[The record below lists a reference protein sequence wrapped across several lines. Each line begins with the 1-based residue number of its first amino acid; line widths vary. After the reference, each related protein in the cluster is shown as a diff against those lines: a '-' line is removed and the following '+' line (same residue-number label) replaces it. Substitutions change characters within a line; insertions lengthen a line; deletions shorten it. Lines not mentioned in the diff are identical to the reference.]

1 MINNKQHNINKNGHR
16 IFFILILCLFGFCL
30 VQAMQAPRKK
40 HKKRPKGERVYLLH
54 ADELRYDMFG
64 RNPDAQIVKGKV
76 SFMHQGGHLTCDSA
90 YFYQGTNSVKA
101 FGHVHYRQGD
111 TLSLTCERAEYDG
124 MMQMMHARRNVV
136 LHHRR
141 QTLKTD
147 SLDFDRLYNMANF
160 FDGGTLIDGKDRLV
174 SDWGE
179 YHTETREAK
188 FVFNVK
194 LRSGKDVVT
203 TDTLYYDV
211 PTSTAHMVG
220 PSKIVSG
227 SSVVHTADG
236 YYDTKTDKAKLFGRS
251 TLVDKDKSITG
262 DSLYYVKNGESTG
275 YGNVVYVDKKNKNSL
290 TCNYL
295 RYNEKTG
302 MGFATK
308 RPVAIDYS
316 QKDTLWMHSDTMRIY
331 TFNINTDSVYR
342 KVHAYPHVRA
352 FRNDMQ
358 AICDSLVFNS
368 KDSCMT
374 MYKDPVIWNANRQML
389 GEEIRAYMAD
399 STIRFA
405 HVIGQALSIEQ
416 MPDSVHY
423 NQITSSE
430 MKSYFEKGEMK
441 MTEAIGNVQTVY
453 YMTNDKDSSLV
464 GLNYLETDTMRMYL
478 GAARKLD
485 KIWTNK
491 FTSTMY
497 PITQVPPAKYKL
509 PNFAWFEDLRPKDK
523 NDIFV
528 WRGKS
533 SGTELKSIKRHEA
546 PLQSLK
552 KESLKKDKEKDE
564 AETASGK
571 TDKEASKTAPKKT
584 DKEASKTAP
593 KKTVRA
599 ASRKISKVA
608 PKVTK
613 KNKRK

>member
-30 VQAMQAPRKK
+30 VQAMQAPKKK
-40 HKKRPKGERVYLLH
+40 HKKRPEGERVYLLH

-509 PNFAWFEDLRPKDK
+509 PNFAWFEDLRPTDK

-552 KESLKKDKEKDE
+552 KEPLKEDKEKAE
-564 AETASGK
+564 AASGK
-571 TDKEASKTAPKKT
+571 TDKEASKSAV
-584 DKEASKTAP
+584 KTAP
-593 KKTVRA
+593 KKAVRA
-599 ASRKISKVA
+599 ASRKTSKVA

>member
-30 VQAMQAPRKK
+30 VQAMQAPKK
-40 HKKRPKGERVYLLH
+40 KTKKRPEGERVYLLH

-509 PNFAWFEDLRPKDK
+509 PNFAWFEDLRPTDK

-552 KESLKKDKEKDE
+552 KEPLKEDKEKAE
-564 AETASGK
+564 AETAS
-571 TDKEASKTAPKKT
+571 EKTA
-584 DKEASKTAP
+584 
-593 KKTVRA
+593 
-599 ASRKISKVA
+599 KVA

>member
-40 HKKRPKGERVYLLH
+40 HKKRPEGERVYLLH

-275 YGNVVYVDKKNKNSL
+275 YGNVVYVDKKNKNTL

-552 KESLKKDKEKDE
+552 KEPLKEDKEKAE

-571 TDKEASKTAPKKT
+571 TDKEASKS
-584 DKEASKTAP
+584 ASKTAP

-599 ASRKISKVA
+599 ASRKTSKVA

>member
-40 HKKRPKGERVYLLH
+40 HKKRPEGERVYLLH

-275 YGNVVYVDKKNKNSL
+275 YGNVVYVDKKNKNTL

-509 PNFAWFEDLRPKDK
+509 PNFAWFEDLRPTDK

-552 KESLKKDKEKDE
+552 KESLKEDKGKAE

-571 TDKEASKTAPKKT
+571 TDKEASKTAPKK
-584 DKEASKTAP
+584 A
-593 KKTVRA
+593 VRA
-599 ASRKISKVA
+599 ASRKNSKVA

>member
-40 HKKRPKGERVYLLH
+40 HKKRPEGERVYLLH

-227 SSVVHTADG
+227 SSVVNTADG

-262 DSLYYVKNGESTG
+262 DSLYYVKDGESTG

-302 MGFATK
+302 IGFATK

-509 PNFAWFEDLRPKDK
+509 PNFAWFEDLRPTDK

-552 KESLKKDKEKDE
+552 KEPLKEDREKAE

-571 TDKEASKTAPKKT
+571 TD
-584 DKEASKTAP
+584 
-593 KKTVRA
+593 
-599 ASRKISKVA
+599 KVA

>member
-64 RNPDAQIVKGKV
+64 RSPDAQIVKGKV

-251 TLVDKDKSITG
+251 TLMDKDKSITG

-509 PNFAWFEDLRPKDK
+509 PNFAWFEDLRPTDK

-552 KESLKKDKEKDE
+552 KKSLKEDKGKAE
-564 AETASGK
+564 AETDSGK
-571 TDKEASKTAPKKT
+571 TDKK
-584 DKEASKTAP
+584 ASKTAP

-599 ASRKISKVA
+599 ASRRTSKVA

>member
-40 HKKRPKGERVYLLH
+40 HKKRPEGERVYLLH

-275 YGNVVYVDKKNKNSL
+275 YGNVVYVDKKNKNTL

-331 TFNINTDSVYR
+331 TYHINTDSVYR

-533 SGTELKSIKRHEA
+533 SGTELKSFKRHEA

-552 KESLKKDKEKDE
+552 KEPLKEDEEKAE
-564 AETASGK
+564 AETAS
-571 TDKEASKTAPKKT
+571 EKTA
-584 DKEASKTAP
+584 
-593 KKTVRA
+593 
-599 ASRKISKVA
+599 KVA

>member
-40 HKKRPKGERVYLLH
+40 HKKRPEGERVYLLH

-509 PNFAWFEDLRPKDK
+509 PNFAWFEDLRPTDK

-552 KESLKKDKEKDE
+552 KEPLKEDKEKAE

-571 TDKEASKTAPKKT
+571 TDKEASKS
-584 DKEASKTAP
+584 ASKTAP

-599 ASRKISKVA
+599 VSRKTSKVA

>member
-40 HKKRPKGERVYLLH
+40 HKKRPEGERVYLLH

-64 RNPDAQIVKGKV
+64 RTPDAQIVKGKV

-194 LRSGKDVVT
+194 LRSGKNVVT

-275 YGNVVYVDKKNKNSL
+275 YGNVVYVDKKNKNTL

-552 KESLKKDKEKDE
+552 KEPLKEDKEKAE

-571 TDKEASKTAPKKT
+571 TDKEVAKSASKTAPKK
-584 DKEASKTAP
+584 A
-593 KKTVRA
+593 VRA
-599 ASRKISKVA
+599 ASRKTSKVA

>member
-40 HKKRPKGERVYLLH
+40 HKKRPEGERVYLLH

-64 RNPDAQIVKGKV
+64 RTPDAQIVKGKV

-236 YYDTKTDKAKLFGRS
+236 YYDTRTDKAKLFGRS

-509 PNFAWFEDLRPKDK
+509 PNFAWFEDLRPTDK

-552 KESLKKDKEKDE
+552 KESLKKDKEKAE

-571 TDKEASKTAPKKT
+571 NDKEASKSAVKTTPKK
-584 DKEASKTAP
+584 A
-593 KKTVRA
+593 VRA
-599 ASRKISKVA
+599 ASRKNSKVA

>member
-40 HKKRPKGERVYLLH
+40 HKKRPEGERVYLLH

-220 PSKIVSG
+220 PSRIVSG
-227 SSVVHTADG
+227 SSVVNTADG

-262 DSLYYVKNGESTG
+262 DSLYYIKDGESTG

-509 PNFAWFEDLRPKDK
+509 PNFAWFEDLRPTDK

-552 KESLKKDKEKDE
+552 KEPLKEDKEKAE

-571 TDKEASKTAPKKT
+571 TDKEASKS
-584 DKEASKTAP
+584 ASKTAP
-593 KKTVRA
+593 KKAVRA
-599 ASRKISKVA
+599 ASRKTSKVA

>member
-40 HKKRPKGERVYLLH
+40 HKKRPEGERVYLLH

-331 TFNINTDSVYR
+331 TYHINTDSVYR

-509 PNFAWFEDLRPKDK
+509 PNFAWFEDLRPMDK

-533 SGTELKSIKRHEA
+533 SGTELKSFKRHEA

-552 KESLKKDKEKDE
+552 KEPLKEDEEKAE

-571 TDKEASKTAPKKT
+571 TDKEASKS
-584 DKEASKTAP
+584 ASKTAP
-593 KKTVRA
+593 KKAVRA
-599 ASRKISKVA
+599 ASGKNSKVA

>member
-30 VQAMQAPRKK
+30 VQAMQAPRNK
-40 HKKRPKGERVYLLH
+40 HKKRPEGERVYLLH

-236 YYDTKTDKAKLFGRS
+236 YYDTRTDKAKLFGRS

-331 TFNINTDSVYR
+331 TYHINTDSVYR

-509 PNFAWFEDLRPKDK
+509 PNFAWFEDLRPTDK
-523 NDIFV
+523 NNIFV

-533 SGTELKSIKRHEA
+533 SGTELKSFKRHEA

-552 KESLKKDKEKDE
+552 KEPLKEDKEKAE

-571 TDKEASKTAPKKT
+571 TDKEASKS
-584 DKEASKTAP
+584 ASKTAP

>member
-1 MINNKQHNINKNGHR
+1 MINNKQYNINKNGHR

-40 HKKRPKGERVYLLH
+40 HKKRPEGERVYLLH

-251 TLVDKDKSITG
+251 TLVDKDKSVTG

-342 KVHAYPHVRA
+342 KVHAYSHVRA

-509 PNFAWFEDLRPKDK
+509 PNFAWFEDLRPTDK

-552 KESLKKDKEKDE
+552 KESLKEDKEKAE

-571 TDKEASKTAPKKT
+571 TDKEASKSA
-584 DKEASKTAP
+584 AKTAP
-593 KKTVRA
+593 KKAVRA
-599 ASRKISKVA
+599 ASRKNSKVA

>member
-40 HKKRPKGERVYLLH
+40 HKKRPEGERVYLLH

-64 RNPDAQIVKGKV
+64 RTPDAQIVKGKV

-331 TFNINTDSVYR
+331 TYHINTDSVYR

-509 PNFAWFEDLRPKDK
+509 PNFAWFEDLRPTDK

-528 WRGKS
+528 WRGKT

-552 KESLKKDKEKDE
+552 KEPLKEDKEKAE

-571 TDKEASKTAPKKT
+571 TDKEASKS
-584 DKEASKTAP
+584 ASKTAP

-599 ASRKISKVA
+599 ASRKTSKVA

>member
-30 VQAMQAPRKK
+30 VQAMQAPKKK
-40 HKKRPKGERVYLLH
+40 HKKRPEGERVYLLH

-227 SSVVHTADG
+227 SSVVNTADG

-262 DSLYYVKNGESTG
+262 DSLYYVKDGESTG

-509 PNFAWFEDLRPKDK
+509 PNFAWFEDLRPTDK
-523 NDIFV
+523 NDIFI

-533 SGTELKSIKRHEA
+533 SGTELKSFKRHEA

-552 KESLKKDKEKDE
+552 KEPLKEDKEKAE

-571 TDKEASKTAPKKT
+571 TDKEASKS
-584 DKEASKTAP
+584 ASKTAP

>member
-40 HKKRPKGERVYLLH
+40 HKKRPEGERVYLLH

-331 TFNINTDSVYR
+331 TYHINTDSVYR

-374 MYKDPVIWNANRQML
+374 MYKDPIIWNANRQML

-509 PNFAWFEDLRPKDK
+509 PNFAWFEDLRPTDK

-552 KESLKKDKEKDE
+552 KEPLKEDEEKAE
-564 AETASGK
+564 AETAS
-571 TDKEASKTAPKKT
+571 EKTA
-584 DKEASKTAP
+584 
-593 KKTVRA
+593 
-599 ASRKISKVA
+599 KVA

>member
-40 HKKRPKGERVYLLH
+40 HKKRPEGERVYLLH

-179 YHTETREAK
+179 YHNETREAK

-236 YYDTKTDKAKLFGRS
+236 YYDTRTDKAKLFGRS

-509 PNFAWFEDLRPKDK
+509 PNFAWFEDLRPTDK

-533 SGTELKSIKRHEA
+533 SGTELKSFKRHEA

-552 KESLKKDKEKDE
+552 KESLKEDKVKAE

-571 TDKEASKTAPKKT
+571 TDKKASKS
-584 DKEASKTAP
+584 ASKTAP

-599 ASRKISKVA
+599 ASRKTSKVA

>member
-40 HKKRPKGERVYLLH
+40 HKKRPEGERVYLLH

-203 TDTLYYDV
+203 TDTLFYDV

-478 GAARKLD
+478 GAARNLD

-509 PNFAWFEDLRPKDK
+509 PNFAWFEDLRPTDK

-552 KESLKKDKEKDE
+552 KEPLKEDKEKAE

-571 TDKEASKTAPKKT
+571 TDKEASKSV
-584 DKEASKTAP
+584 SKTAP

-599 ASRKISKVA
+599 ASRKTSKVA

>member
-1 MINNKQHNINKNGHR
+1 
-16 IFFILILCLFGFCL
+16 
-30 VQAMQAPRKK
+30 
-40 HKKRPKGERVYLLH
+40 
-54 ADELRYDMFG
+54 
-64 RNPDAQIVKGKV
+64 
-76 SFMHQGGHLTCDSA
+76 
-90 YFYQGTNSVKA
+90 
-101 FGHVHYRQGD
+101 
-111 TLSLTCERAEYDG
+111 
-124 MMQMMHARRNVV
+124 
-136 LHHRR
+136 
-141 QTLKTD
+141 
-147 SLDFDRLYNMANF
+147 
-160 FDGGTLIDGKDRLV
+160 
-174 SDWGE
+174 
-179 YHTETREAK
+179 
-188 FVFNVK
+188 
-194 LRSGKDVVT
+194 
-203 TDTLYYDV
+203 
-211 PTSTAHMVG
+211 
-220 PSKIVSG
+220 
-227 SSVVHTADG
+227 
-236 YYDTKTDKAKLFGRS
+236 
-251 TLVDKDKSITG
+251 
-262 DSLYYVKNGESTG
+262 
-275 YGNVVYVDKKNKNSL
+275 
-290 TCNYL
+290 
-295 RYNEKTG
+295 

-331 TFNINTDSVYR
+331 TYHINTDSVYR

-509 PNFAWFEDLRPKDK
+509 PNFAWFEDLRPTDK

-533 SGTELKSIKRHEA
+533 SGTELKSFKRHEA

-552 KESLKKDKEKDE
+552 KEPLKEDEEKAE
-564 AETASGK
+564 AETASGN
-571 TDKEASKTAPKKT
+571 TDKEASKSASKTAPKK
-584 DKEASKTAP
+584 A
-593 KKTVRA
+593 VRA
-599 ASRKISKVA
+599 ASRKTSKVA

>member
-533 SGTELKSIKRHEA
+533 SGTELKSIMRHEA

-552 KESLKKDKEKDE
+552 KESLKKDKEKAE
-564 AETASGK
+564 AETASG
-571 TDKEASKTAPKKT
+571 KT

>member
-40 HKKRPKGERVYLLH
+40 HKKRPEGERVYLLH

-509 PNFAWFEDLRPKDK
+509 PNFAWFEDLRPTDK

-552 KESLKKDKEKDE
+552 KESLKEDKEKAE

-571 TDKEASKTAPKKT
+571 TDKEASKSA
-584 DKEASKTAP
+584 AKTAP
-593 KKTVRA
+593 KKAVRA
-599 ASRKISKVA
+599 ASRKNSKVT

>member
-40 HKKRPKGERVYLLH
+40 HKKRPEGERVYLLH

-236 YYDTKTDKAKLFGRS
+236 YYYTKTDKAKLFGRS

-509 PNFAWFEDLRPKDK
+509 PNFAWFEDLRPTDK

-552 KESLKKDKEKDE
+552 KESLKEDKEKAE

-571 TDKEASKTAPKKT
+571 TDKEASKS
-584 DKEASKTAP
+584 ASKTAP

-599 ASRKISKVA
+599 ASRKTSKVA

>member
-40 HKKRPKGERVYLLH
+40 HKKRPEGERVYLLH

-227 SSVVHTADG
+227 SSVVNTADG

-374 MYKDPVIWNANRQML
+374 MYRDPVIWNANRQML

-497 PITQVPPAKYKL
+497 PITQIPPAKYKL
-509 PNFAWFEDLRPKDK
+509 PNFAWFEDLRPMDK

-552 KESLKKDKEKDE
+552 KESLKEDKMKAE

-571 TDKEASKTAPKKT
+571 TDKEASKSAF
-584 DKEASKTAP
+584 KTAP
-593 KKTVRA
+593 KKAVRA
-599 ASRKISKVA
+599 ASRKTSKVA

>member
-30 VQAMQAPRKK
+30 VQAMQAPRNKQR
-40 HKKRPKGERVYLLH
+40 KRPKGGRVYLLH
-54 ADELRYDMFG
+54 ADELRYVMFG

-552 KESLKKDKEKDE
+552 KESLKKDKEKAE

-571 TDKEASKTAPKKT
+571 TDKEASKS
-584 DKEASKTAP
+584 ASKTAP

>member
-1 MINNKQHNINKNGHR
+1 
-16 IFFILILCLFGFCL
+16 
-30 VQAMQAPRKK
+30 
-40 HKKRPKGERVYLLH
+40 
-54 ADELRYDMFG
+54 
-64 RNPDAQIVKGKV
+64 
-76 SFMHQGGHLTCDSA
+76 
-90 YFYQGTNSVKA
+90 
-101 FGHVHYRQGD
+101 
-111 TLSLTCERAEYDG
+111 
-124 MMQMMHARRNVV
+124 
-136 LHHRR
+136 
-141 QTLKTD
+141 
-147 SLDFDRLYNMANF
+147 
-160 FDGGTLIDGKDRLV
+160 
-174 SDWGE
+174 
-179 YHTETREAK
+179 
-188 FVFNVK
+188 
-194 LRSGKDVVT
+194 
-203 TDTLYYDV
+203 
-211 PTSTAHMVG
+211 
-220 PSKIVSG
+220 
-227 SSVVHTADG
+227 
-236 YYDTKTDKAKLFGRS
+236 
-251 TLVDKDKSITG
+251 
-262 DSLYYVKNGESTG
+262 
-275 YGNVVYVDKKNKNSL
+275 
-290 TCNYL
+290 
-295 RYNEKTG
+295 
-302 MGFATK
+302 
-308 RPVAIDYS
+308 
-316 QKDTLWMHSDTMRIY
+316 MHSDTMRIY
-331 TFNINTDSVYR
+331 TYHINTDSVYR

-552 KESLKKDKEKDE
+552 KEPLKEDKEKAE

-571 TDKEASKTAPKKT
+571 TDKEASKS
-584 DKEASKTAP
+584 ASKTAP
-593 KKTVRA
+593 KKAVRA
-599 ASRKISKVA
+599 ASRKTSKVA
-608 PKVTK
+608 PRVTK

>member
-30 VQAMQAPRKK
+30 VQAMQAPKK
-40 HKKRPKGERVYLLH
+40 KTKKRPEGERVYLLH

-552 KESLKKDKEKDE
+552 KEPLKEDKEKAE

-571 TDKEASKTAPKKT
+571 TDKEASKS
-584 DKEASKTAP
+584 ASKTAP

>member
-40 HKKRPKGERVYLLH
+40 HKKRPEGERVYLLH

-262 DSLYYVKNGESTG
+262 DSLYYVKDGESTG

-509 PNFAWFEDLRPKDK
+509 PNFAWFEDLRPTDK

-552 KESLKKDKEKDE
+552 KEPLKEDKEKAE
-564 AETASGK
+564 AEAAS
-571 TDKEASKTAPKKT
+571 EKTA
-584 DKEASKTAP
+584 
-593 KKTVRA
+593 
-599 ASRKISKVA
+599 KVA

>member
-275 YGNVVYVDKKNKNSL
+275 YGNVVYVDKKNKNTL

-302 MGFATK
+302 KGFATK

-331 TFNINTDSVYR
+331 TYHINTDSVYR

-509 PNFAWFEDLRPKDK
+509 PNFAWFEDLRPTDK

-552 KESLKKDKEKDE
+552 KESLKEDKEKAE
-564 AETASGK
+564 AETDSGK
-571 TDKEASKTAPKKT
+571 TDKEASKST
-584 DKEASKTAP
+584 SKTAP
-593 KKTVRA
+593 KKAVRA
-599 ASRKISKVA
+599 ASRKNSKVA

>member
-40 HKKRPKGERVYLLH
+40 HKKRPEGERVYLLH

-464 GLNYLETDTMRMYL
+464 GLNYLETDTMRMCL

-509 PNFAWFEDLRPKDK
+509 PNFAWFEDLRPTDK

-552 KESLKKDKEKDE
+552 KEPLKEDKEKAE

-571 TDKEASKTAPKKT
+571 TDKEASKS
-584 DKEASKTAP
+584 ASKTAP

>member
-40 HKKRPKGERVYLLH
+40 HKKRPEGERVYLLH

-275 YGNVVYVDKKNKNSL
+275 YGNVVYVDKKNKNTL

-552 KESLKKDKEKDE
+552 KEPLREDKEKAE

-571 TDKEASKTAPKKT
+571 TDKEASKS
-584 DKEASKTAP
+584 ASKTAP
-593 KKTVRA
+593 KKAVRA
-599 ASRKISKVA
+599 ASRKTSKVA

>member
-342 KVHAYPHVRA
+342 KVHAYPHIRA

-533 SGTELKSIKRHEA
+533 SGTELKSIMRHEA

-552 KESLKKDKEKDE
+552 KESLKKDKEKAE
-564 AETASGK
+564 AETASG
-571 TDKEASKTAPKKT
+571 KT

>member
-1 MINNKQHNINKNGHR
+1 MIGNILHNINKNGHR
-16 IFFILILCLFGFCL
+16 IFFIGILCLFGFCL

-40 HKKRPKGERVYLLH
+40 TRKRPQGERVYLLH
-54 ADELRYDMFG
+54 ADELKYDMFG
-64 RNPDAQIVKGKV
+64 PNPDAQIVKGKV

-90 YFYQGTNSVKA
+90 YFYQGSNSVKA

-124 MMQMMHARRNVV
+124 QMQMMHARKNVV
-136 LHHRR
+136 LRHRR
-141 QTLKTD
+141 QTLLTD

-194 LRSGKDVVT
+194 LRSGKDIVT

-227 SSVVHTADG
+227 ASVVRTHDG
-236 YYDTKTDKAKLFGRS
+236 YYDTKTDKARLYGRS
-251 TLVDKDKSITG
+251 TMVDKEKSITG
-262 DSLYYVKNGESTG
+262 DTLYYVKNGASTG
-275 YGNVVYVDKKNKNSL
+275 YGNVIYIDKKNKNKL

-302 MGFATK
+302 KGFAT
-308 RPVAIDYS
+308 RNPVAIDYS
-316 QKDTLWMHSDTMRIY
+316 QKDTLWVHSDTMRIY

-352 FRNDMQ
+352 YRQDVQ
-358 AICDSLVFNS
+358 AVCDSLVFNS

-374 MYKDPVIWNANRQML
+374 MYKDPITWNMNRQLL
-389 GEEIRAYMAD
+389 GEQIKAYMND

-405 HVIGQALSIEQ
+405 HVIGQALSVEQ

-423 NQITSSE
+423 NQVSSQE
-430 MKSYFEKGEMK
+430 MKAYFEHGEMK
-441 MTEAIGNVQTVY
+441 TAESIGNVQTVY
-453 YMTNDKDSSLV
+453 YLTNDKDSSLV
-464 GLNYLETDTMRMYL
+464 GLNYLETDTMRMFM
-478 GAARKLD
+478 GEQRKLD

-497 PITQVPPAKYKL
+497 PITQIPPSKYKL
-509 PNFAWFEDLRPKDK
+509 PTFAWFDDIRPKDK

-528 WRGKS
+528 WRGKAK
-533 SGTELKSIKRHEA
+533 GTELKNIRRHEA
-546 PLQSLK
+546 PLQVIKKQPTSSGSL
-552 KESLKKDKEKDE
+552 
-564 AETASGK
+564 
-571 TDKEASKTAPKKT
+571 
-584 DKEASKTAP
+584 
-593 KKTVRA
+593 
-599 ASRKISKVA
+599 
-608 PKVTK
+608 
-613 KNKRK
+613 

>member
-40 HKKRPKGERVYLLH
+40 HKKRPEGERVYLLH

-430 MKSYFEKGEMK
+430 MKSYFEKGEIK

-509 PNFAWFEDLRPKDK
+509 PNFAWFEDLRPTDK

-552 KESLKKDKEKDE
+552 KESLKEDKEKAE

-571 TDKEASKTAPKKT
+571 TDKEASKSA
-584 DKEASKTAP
+584 AKTAP
-593 KKTVRA
+593 KKEVRA
-599 ASRKISKVA
+599 ASRKNSKVA